1 MSNKVKPYS
10 NYVLKAIKYIKE
22 DIECNPFRYKTASEL
37 LGRVNTPHRATVEKA
52 FREIYQTGIK
62 EYQVKKRLEESKR
75 FLEEGMT
82 KKQVACKCFYR
93 SQSSFAAAFKKEF
106 KMTPT
111 EWQLSY
117 AA

>member
-1 MSNKVKPYS
+1 MSNKVRPYS
-10 NYVLKAIKYIKE
+10 NYVLMAVKNIRE
-22 DIECNPFRYKTASEL
+22 DIACNPLRYKTASEI

-52 FREIYQTGIK
+52 FREIYKIGIK
-62 EYQVKKRLEESKR
+62 EYQVKRRLEESKR

-93 SQSSFAAAFKKEF
+93 SQSSFSAAFKKEF

-111 EWQLSY
+111 EWQMSY
-117 AA
+117 VG